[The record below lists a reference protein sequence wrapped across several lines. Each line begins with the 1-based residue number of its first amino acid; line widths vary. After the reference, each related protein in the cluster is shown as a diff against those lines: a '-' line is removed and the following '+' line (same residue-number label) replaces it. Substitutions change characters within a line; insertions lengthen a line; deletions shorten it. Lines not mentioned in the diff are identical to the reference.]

1 MTSFTCESEEI
12 VNLGGDRPSLD
23 DALYMTQ
30 PNLSKTCSGKAT
42 HINITSNG
50 FQYGVFVAVGIR
62 HG

>member
-1 MTSFTCESEEI
+1 LTSFTCESEEI

-30 PNLSKTCSGKAT
+30 PNLAKTCSGKAT